1 MLDRLAATI
10 RRRVSGSVTTR
21 ARRASLVIDAI
32 WLGWPGGLQPAEQE
46 QDHDDDHDDPDDSD
60 AAASGIH
67 VLVSSG

>member
-1 MLDRLAATI
+1 
-10 RRRVSGSVTTR
+10 
-21 ARRASLVIDAI
+21 VIDAI

-67 VLVSSG
+67 VRVSSG